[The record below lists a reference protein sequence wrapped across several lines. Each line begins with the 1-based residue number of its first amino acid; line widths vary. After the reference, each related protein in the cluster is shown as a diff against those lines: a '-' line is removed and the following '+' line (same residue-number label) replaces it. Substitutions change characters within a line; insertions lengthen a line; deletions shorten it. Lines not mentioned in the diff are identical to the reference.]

1 MESGLQELKFSR
13 YNQKVELSGKLFL
26 YNALTG
32 GYASVD
38 EEYRDNFDKCDFKKL
53 DSMKE
58 LAELPNAII
67 NQLMEG
73 GFIIPK
79 NFDEFNVIKSMHYR
93 GRFGANKALTM
104 TLIPTMNCNFRC
116 PYCYEKDKKYPVKK
130 MTTEVMDAII
140 KYVESRIDSV
150 DHIFVTWYGG
160 EPLLGL
166 HEIRIM
172 QNKLIELASQKDV
185 QVSGMI
191 ITNGY
196 GLTKEISDE
205 LVQMQIKTAQVTI
218 DGPEEIHNRT
228 RFLKNGEGTYRR
240 IINNLL
246 QANENL
252 EVVIRVNI
260 QKENIKYV
268 PEFVDSLKQVGID
281 KRNNIKPYFS
291 LVRDYEIDKG
301 YVAHGEGNNR
311 FYFVSASNK
320 EHPVEYAK
328 RKIVESVNKSRWKG
342 FEKLSNSEVFQ
353 IYATTSQLLSKL
365 KDSIEFSSVIEDI
378 DSLTELKSEKVQ
390 KIIYV
395 HNSEYVDL
403 HKTSPGMQT
412 NAVMEY
418 ILHSE
423 STIPLFIDQP
433 EDNIDNEARY
443 AQLTKW
449 IRKQKY
455 NRQIILVTHDA
466 NIVINGDAENVI
478 IANHTAEKFQYDYGA
493 LEYGDILDNAAII
506 LDGGKIAIHRRIEKY
521 GE

>member
-172 QNKLIELASQKDV
+172 QNKLIELASQKDSARMSHIYFV
-185 QVSGMI
+185 EPAIQGAIASKLLTLSIIEVIKYIVSRYILKDVDRELPGYWWLLTFMPVCCIGIIYFIYYLVEKRPENGVVFGAMLSSCLFLPLNLGIFKIYDLLSREFLLKQQNVIYEQNIRLFSEEMRMKEESLISRNIIHDYRKHFLVIQGMA
-191 ITNGY
+191 Y
-196 GLTKEISDE
+196 GE
-205 LVQMQIKTAQVTI
+205 QC
-218 DGPEEIHNRT
+218 EEIVQYLDKLNIYYEKEKSLVNCGN
-228 RFLKNGEGTYRR
+228 F
-240 IINNLL
+240 
-246 QANENL
+246 
-252 EVVIRVNI
+252 VIDAMMNSKYLI
-260 QKENIKYV
+260 ACKENIKHEDRIVV
-268 PEFVDSLKQVGID
+268 PEAM
-281 KRNNIKPYFS
+281 N
-291 LVRDYEIDKG
+291 
-301 YVAHGEGNNR
+301 
-311 FYFVSASNK
+311 
-320 EHPVEYAK
+320 
-328 RKIVESVNKSRWKG
+328 
-342 FEKLSNSEVFQ
+342 FE
-353 IYATTSQLLSKL
+353 
-365 KDSIEFSSVIEDI
+365 D
-378 DSLTELKSEKVQ
+378 
-390 KIIYV
+390 
-395 HNSEYVDL
+395 VDL
-403 HKTSPGMQT
+403 C
-412 NAVMEY
+412 
-418 ILHSE
+418 IL
-423 STIPLFIDQP
+423 LG
-433 EDNIDNEARY
+433 NM
-443 AQLTKW
+443 
-449 IRKQKY
+449 
-455 NRQIILVTHDA
+455 
-466 NIVINGDAENVI
+466 
-478 IANHTAEKFQYDYGA
+478 
-493 LEYGDILDNAAII
+493 LDNAYEATKKAEKKII
-506 LDGGKIAIHRRIEKY
+506 NTSIIYSKGKLTIGVKNTYDGIIEKDRKGNY
-521 GE
+521 ISTKMNKTNHGMGIKLMQRIVDKYNGFLSLENDDNYFVVIAVLIEKIM

>member
-93 GRFGANKALTM
+93 GRFGTNKALTM

-172 QNKLIELASQKDV
+172 QSVYRTSFEYGGCYPTAGGLHGRGRTALLR
-185 QVSGMI
+185 QVS
-191 ITNGY
+191 
-196 GLTKEISDE
+196 
-205 LVQMQIKTAQVTI
+205 
-218 DGPEEIHNRT
+218 
-228 RFLKNGEGTYRR
+228 
-240 IINNLL
+240 
-246 QANENL
+246 
-252 EVVIRVNI
+252 
-260 QKENIKYV
+260 
-268 PEFVDSLKQVGID
+268 
-281 KRNNIKPYFS
+281 
-291 LVRDYEIDKG
+291 
-301 YVAHGEGNNR
+301 
-311 FYFVSASNK
+311 
-320 EHPVEYAK
+320 
-328 RKIVESVNKSRWKG
+328 
-342 FEKLSNSEVFQ
+342 
-353 IYATTSQLLSKL
+353 
-365 KDSIEFSSVIEDI
+365 
-378 DSLTELKSEKVQ
+378 
-390 KIIYV
+390 
-395 HNSEYVDL
+395 
-403 HKTSPGMQT
+403 
-412 NAVMEY
+412 
-418 ILHSE
+418 HSE
-423 STIPLFIDQP
+423 RSLLP
-433 EDNIDNEARY
+433 
-443 AQLTKW
+443 
-449 IRKQKY
+449 
-455 NRQIILVTHDA
+455 
-466 NIVINGDAENVI
+466 
-478 IANHTAEKFQYDYGA
+478 
-493 LEYGDILDNAAII
+493 
-506 LDGGKIAIHRRIEKY
+506 GKASRPVWA
-521 GE
+521 